1 MIGPDFRYYEQVDY
15 STHYCRGEK
24 MSQSLTNA
32 TDAERKKLSI
42 IRLCIKAAA
51 ALAAVAVILVLT
63 IQLSEYPI

>member
-1 MIGPDFRYYEQVDY
+1 
-15 STHYCRGEK
+15 
-24 MSQSLTNA
+24 MSQSLSNA